1 MAARAQGLL
10 DKIGPSRP
18 FEAGHAFATKELETR
33 RVLALRGIQVGQQ
46 GAIVGDAVRAA
57 RCVGLVSQQ
66 FRALADGLSV
76 QGNLS
81 SC

>member
-1 MAARAQGLL
+1 V
-10 DKIGPSRP
+10 
-18 FEAGHAFATKELETR
+18 E
-33 RVLALRGIQVGQQ
+33 
-46 GAIVGDAVRAA
+46 DAVRAA

-81 SC
+81 SCS